1 MDVKDFEKKIAHLDQ
16 SMVLTIAVDVINE
29 LLIKRGIA
37 TDVEMQDM
45 FLEYMR
51 LAKKRQ
57 AERE

>member
-16 SMVLTIAVDVINE
+16 SMVLNIAVDVINE